1 MMNNYN
7 DEFKKMI
14 VEMYEGGEPVAKLS
28 EEYNVSRPTIYSW
41 IKQFK
46 TFEIDDGETTDLNE
60 IKKLKQEMV
69 KLKEENEVLKKCITI
84 FSKKQ

>member
-1 MMNNYN
+1 MNNFN

-28 EEYNVSRPTIYSW
+28 EEYEVSRPTIYNW

-46 TFEIDDGETTDLNE
+46 SIELENDKTTDLNE
-60 IKKLKQEMV
+60 VMKLKREMA
-69 KLKEENEVLKKCITI
+69 KLKEANEVLKNCITI